1 MESFKSTPHS
11 IACDAATIYSKLTNP
26 SLIQQQIE
34 ANADRID
41 EQARQHLD
49 TVKFTEDSISI
60 QSPMGEVALSL
71 DRENSIEDERVVYT
85 ASSSPVPI
93 NMVINLQ
100 SQDDGT
106 TMSTAELQLQLPFFL
121 RKMVV
126 MKHIISLSSE
136 LGMTCIAEGAE
147 TVDQVDLLFKNGCTR
162 VQGYFFDKPLPVR
175 DFCARLENPRYT
187 QEHSGNRKRKRQA

>member
-106 TMSTAELQLQLPFFL
+106 TMSTAELQLQLPFYL
-121 RKMVV
+121 RKMVEGQ
-126 MKHIISLSSE
+126 LQ
-136 LGMTCIAEGAE
+136 EGAE
-147 TVDQVDLLFKNGCTR
+147 RFGELLSR
-162 VQGYFFDKPLPVR
+162 IPFD
-175 DFCARLENPRYT
+175 RL
-187 QEHSGNRKRKRQA
+187 

>member
-71 DRENSIEDERVVYT
+71 DRENSIEDECVVYT

-121 RKMVV
+121 RKMVEGQ
-126 MKHIISLSSE
+126 LQ
-136 LGMTCIAEGAE
+136 EGAE
-147 TVDQVDLLFKNGCTR
+147 RFGELLSR
-162 VQGYFFDKPLPVR
+162 IPFD
-175 DFCARLENPRYT
+175 RL
-187 QEHSGNRKRKRQA
+187 

>member
-121 RKMVV
+121 RKMVEGQ
-126 MKHIISLSSE
+126 LQ
-136 LGMTCIAEGAE
+136 EGAE
-147 TVDQVDLLFKNGCTR
+147 RFGKLLSR
-162 VQGYFFDKPLPVR
+162 IPFD
-175 DFCARLENPRYT
+175 RL
-187 QEHSGNRKRKRQA
+187 

>member
-60 QSPMGEVALSL
+60 LSPMGEVALSL

-121 RKMVV
+121 RKMVEGQ
-126 MKHIISLSSE
+126 LQ
-136 LGMTCIAEGAE
+136 EGAE
-147 TVDQVDLLFKNGCTR
+147 RFGELLSR
-162 VQGYFFDKPLPVR
+162 IPFD
-175 DFCARLENPRYT
+175 RL
-187 QEHSGNRKRKRQA
+187 

>member
-121 RKMVV
+121 RKMVEGQL
-126 MKHIISLSSE
+126 H
-136 LGMTCIAEGAE
+136 EGAE
-147 TVDQVDLLFKNGCTR
+147 RFGELLSR
-162 VQGYFFDKPLPVR
+162 IPFD
-175 DFCARLENPRYT
+175 RL
-187 QEHSGNRKRKRQA
+187 

>member
-1 MESFKSTPHS
+1 MESFKSTPHV
-11 IACDAATIYSKLTNP
+11 IGCDAATIYSKLTNP

-41 EQARQHLD
+41 EQARQHLN

-71 DRENSIEDERVVYT
+71 DHENSIDGERVVYT

-93 NMVINLQ
+93 NMVINLAGQ
-100 SQDDGT
+100 ADGT

-121 RKMVV
+121 RKMVEGQ
-126 MKHIISLSSE
+126 LQ
-136 LGMTCIAEGAE
+136 EGAE
-147 TVDQVDLLFKNGCTR
+147 RFGELLSR
-162 VQGYFFDKPLPVR
+162 IPFD
-175 DFCARLENPRYT
+175 RL
-187 QEHSGNRKRKRQA
+187 

>member
-85 ASSSPVPI
+85 ASLSPVPI

-121 RKMVV
+121 RKMVEGQ
-126 MKHIISLSSE
+126 LQ
-136 LGMTCIAEGAE
+136 EGAE
-147 TVDQVDLLFKNGCTR
+147 RFGELLSR
-162 VQGYFFDKPLPVR
+162 IPFD
-175 DFCARLENPRYT
+175 RL
-187 QEHSGNRKRKRQA
+187 

>member
-100 SQDDGT
+100 SQHDGT

-121 RKMVV
+121 RKMVEGQ
-126 MKHIISLSSE
+126 LQ
-136 LGMTCIAEGAE
+136 EGAE
-147 TVDQVDLLFKNGCTR
+147 RFGKLLSR
-162 VQGYFFDKPLPVR
+162 IPFD
-175 DFCARLENPRYT
+175 RL
-187 QEHSGNRKRKRQA
+187 